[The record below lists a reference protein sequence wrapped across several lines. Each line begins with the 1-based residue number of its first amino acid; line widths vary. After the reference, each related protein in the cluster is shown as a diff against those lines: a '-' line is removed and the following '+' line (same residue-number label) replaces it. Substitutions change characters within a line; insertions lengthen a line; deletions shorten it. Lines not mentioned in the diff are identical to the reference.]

1 MISIKEKSDYYK
13 KDRKINVIIIQK
25 PLLVN

>member
-13 KDRKINVIIIQK
+13 KD
-25 PLLVN
+25 